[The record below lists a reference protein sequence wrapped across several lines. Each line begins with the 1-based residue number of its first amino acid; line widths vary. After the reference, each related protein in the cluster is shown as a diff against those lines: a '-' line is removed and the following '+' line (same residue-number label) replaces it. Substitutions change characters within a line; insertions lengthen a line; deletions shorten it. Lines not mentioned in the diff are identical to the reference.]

1 MKKGI
6 LMGILGLSAMLAA
19 CDCSKGESKAFSQD
33 AEMRSVMENFIEGDV
48 PSKAPLVKMREAELI
63 RIVSLTVQQS
73 GTLLAEEVATAL
85 TRGITPEEIL
95 EAVYQCAPYSGFPRV
110 ADAVEIVHS
119 VFKAK
124 GVKVEESRATV
135 NEETRLQAGAEAQ
148 GKLFG
153 PAFIEMAKA
162 GKDAMPA
169 INYFLASNCFGDYYT
184 RKGLDLETR
193 ELLTMAMLVNLGT
206 EPQLK
211 AHIAA
216 NLKIRSAEYIEQA
229 IYTCLPYCG
238 YPRTLN
244 ALRLLK
250 EAAAENGVTFRQA
263 PGGSASSPTLISKDN
278 IVSDSAE
285 FAKQNKFGIGEPN
298 VNYAK
303 YFIGNSYL
311 KSVTDAKSGFPMA
324 NVSFEPRCRN
334 NWHIHH
340 AKKGGGQ
347 VLIATAGSG
356 WYQIEGQAPVSMN
369 PGDAVVIPAN
379 VKHWHGAK
387 KNSWFSHI
395 AFEAPGESTSNEWLE
410 PVSDEAY
417 AAIHETD
424 APAKVTAL
432 KSSEEPKADK
442 SITVNIRYTGKNGAA
457 RKFAEE
463 MVASGTVAKIRAEK
477 GNLRYEYHIPMDD
490 PETVLLIDA
499 WENQAAIDAHHATP
513 MMKTIAALRDKYDL
527 KMTVERY
534 APDNAMPKSD
544 EKFIRK

>member
-124 GVKVEESRATV
+124 GLKVEESRATV

-153 PAFIEMAKA
+153 PAFIEMARA

-250 EAAAENGVTFRQA
+250 ECVAENGA
-263 PGGSASSPTLISKDN
+263 KAAGAGESKDN

-324 NVSFEPRCRN
+324 NVTFEPGCRN

-395 AFEAPGESTSNEWLE
+395 AFEAPGEGTSNEWLE
-410 PVSDEAY
+410 PVTDEAY
-417 AAIHETD
+417 SAIHETK
-424 APAKVTAL
+424 AGETAAL
-432 KSSEEPKADK
+432 KSDVSAEADK

-534 APDNAMPKSD
+534 APDNAKPKSD